1 MRNPLLT
8 VLKTLGAL
16 VCIIGCLGFFVPFF
30 FASLPAH
37 IELPLGDALGI
48 ALDSQGNIY
57 CGSRNYCRVQAYDP
71 NGRFMRAFNTTVG
84 VRRGGKFAF
93 SISKD
98 DQLLIRLHRVA
109 LPRGGRGDRLIVYD
123 LRGDLISAGDFP
135 GTMSVR
141 ARNRTRDSLGNIYT
155 LEGALSPKV
164 IKQTPSGRKSD
175 IVTTPIWLW
184 IFQAPL
190 PAWAFLLIGFL
201 PAALLRAISKWR
213 LRRRHKQLLDPFKS
227 SRLSGISRT
236 DMPEKCEFCQTLLP
250 RAQKPRVI
258 KDHVLCHD
266 CYHKIK
272 EQKELPD

>member
-1 MRNPLLT
+1 MRYPLRT
-8 VLKTLGAL
+8 VLKTFGAL
-16 VCIIGCLGFFVPFF
+16 VSIIGCLGFFVPFF
-30 FASLPAH
+30 FVSFPAH

-71 NGRFMRAFNTTVG
+71 NGRFIRAFNTTVG

-98 DQLLIRLHRVA
+98 DQLLIRLRRVA
-109 LPRGGRGDRLIVYD
+109 LPQGGRGDRLIVYD
-123 LRGDLISAGDFP
+123 LQGDLISAGDFP

-141 ARNRTRDSLGNIYT
+141 ARNKTRDSFGNIYT
-155 LEGALSPKV
+155 LEGALFLKV
-164 IKQTPSGRKSD
+164 IKQTPTGRKSP

-190 PAWAFLLIGFL
+190 PAWAFLFMGFL
-201 PAALLRAISKWR
+201 PAALLRAISKRR
-213 LRRRHKQLLDPFKS
+213 LRRKHKQLLEHSKS
-227 SRLSGISRT
+227 SMLSEINRT
-236 DMPEKCEFCQTLLP
+236 DMPEKCEFCQTLIPHAQEP
-250 RAQKPRVI
+250 RLI

-266 CYHKIK
+266 CYHRIQYEKHSAT
-272 EQKELPD
+272 